1 METVLP
7 AVEWGVLN
15 AGQPGKSQVGNF
27 YVVFYFTTI
36 NTFFFQRKETPSL
49 LPHPPQWTWVA
60 PSQLGPPH
68 PRATLHWP
76 PASSCPAPCPGAL
89 PTGRASEFL
98 FLDLLFYPLTTL
110 THVTLQLPEDLP
122 AGCSFL
128 LLPPTPQ
135 LPLSPT

>member
-15 AGQPGKSQVGNF
+15 AGQPSKSQVGNF

-60 PSQLGPPH
+60 PSQLRPPH

-76 PASSCPAPCPGAL
+76 PASSCPGAPRL
-89 PTGRASEFL
+89 GRASRFL
-98 FLDLLFYPLTTL
+98 LLDLLLHPLTTL
-110 THVTLQLPEDLP
+110 TQVTLQLPEHLP
-122 AGCSFL
+122 TGASFL
-128 LLPPTPQ
+128 PLLPTPQ
-135 LPLSPT
+135 LPLSSA